1 MSASPL
7 SDGTRLLAWAR
18 RAAGELERRRAEIN
32 KLNVFPV
39 PDSDTGTNL
48 LYTMRA
54 AVDRAEGEDAWIAE
68 GGEREGR
75 APLQVVPEVPRK
87 MVRFTLDVDAE
98 LHQRIKVACAM
109 RGEKMSEVL
118 RKVFEREFPRS

>member
-1 MSASPL
+1 MSKKVAFKPITSAPAS
-7 SDGTRLLAWAR
+7 A
-18 RAAGELERRRAEIN
+18 
-32 KLNVFPV
+32 
-39 PDSDTGTNL
+39 
-48 LYTMRA
+48 
-54 AVDRAEGEDAWIAE
+54 DAWIAE